1 MSWLLFLLYAAV
13 LFYVILKVKF
23 FHLEGLKRWTPAIF
37 FGLKL
42 VAAFA
47 LWWIYTFYYTDR
59 ENSDIWK
66 YFDDS
71 KVMYDAL
78 AEKPGNYFSMLTGIG
93 DEDPR
98 IDMTYYHTMLHW
110 YQQFDNNLLNDAH
123 IIIRFNAAVRL
134 VSMGNYHIHALFMC
148 FLAFIGLCAMYK
160 VVYPAV
166 KEWRGAA
173 AGIIF
178 LLPSLLFWSSGVM
191 KEGLMVFALGV
202 IVYQFFRFFND
213 RKWWRIPWLLLCGW
227 LLFVTKFYV
236 LAALIPSLP
245 AAIWVMRKE
254 TTETRGH
261 GENKFPAFLKFA
273 IALLLFFGL
282 GLSLRWMS
290 PVHDPL
296 KLLAYKQNDFLKLAR
311 GGTYLLS
318 DSVVAFIASDK
329 REDLVKTGDSTF
341 MIREGADYYYWY
353 FDPDF
358 SDTMFV
364 RNGRDKATYTILTDF
379 PRAGSLMEADY
390 LQPTLLSF
398 LRETPRAIFHVFVR
412 PYPWEGKNPLLLLPA
427 LENLLVF
434 LLLVL
439 AIAFYRKPVSPG
451 LAGFFLSFSLL
462 LLLIMGLTTPILGAL
477 VRYRMAAQPF
487 LLAGLLLFI
496 DREKVLR
503 KFPWIKKFG
512 I

>member
-1 MSWLLFLLYAAV
+1 MSWLLFLLYAAG
-13 LFYVILKVKF
+13 LFYVIFKVKF
-23 FHLEGLKRWTPAIF
+23 FHLEGLKRWTPAVF

-78 AEKPGNYFSMLTGIG
+78 AESPGDYFSMLTGIG

-110 YQQFDNNLLNDAH
+110 YQQFDNNLVNDAH
-123 IIIRFNAAVRL
+123 IVIRFNAAVRL

-148 FLAFIGLCAMYK
+148 FLAFTGLCAIYK
-160 VVYPAV
+160 VVYPAL

-202 IVYQFFRFFND
+202 IVYQFFRFFSD
-213 RKWWRIPWLLLCGW
+213 RKLWRIPLLLLATW

-236 LAALIPSLP
+236 LAALMPSLP
-245 AAIWVMRKE
+245 AAIWVMRKK

-261 GENKFPAFLKFA
+261 GAHKISAFMKFMIAMSIFFA
-273 IALLLFFGL
+273 L

-329 REDLVKTGDSTF
+329 REDLVKTSDSTYN
-341 MIREGADYYYWY
+341 IREGAHYYYWY

-364 RNGRDKATYTILTDF
+364 RHSRDKATYTILTDF
-379 PRAGSLMEADY
+379 PRAGSIMEADY

-398 LRETPRAIFHVFVR
+398 LRETPRALFHVFVR

-434 LLLVL
+434 VLLALM
-439 AIAFYRKPVSPG
+439 IAFYRKPVSPG
-451 LAGFFLSFSLL
+451 LAGFFLCFSLL
-462 LLLIMGLTTPILGAL
+462 LLLVMGLTTPILGAL
-477 VRYRMAAQPF
+477 VRYRVAAQPF
-487 LLAGLLLFI
+487 LLAGMLMFI

-503 KFPWIKKFG
+503 KWPWIANFG